1 MNKLAKSIS
10 LVALCA
16 ALLLV
21 GVPTN
26 AQTAPAPGSF
36 PDAFFVVSSVD
47 RAHNALILLQ
57 PTEIAVVYQLTDKTQ
72 FADAN
77 GKVLKLTD
85 FRAGDTIYATS
96 HSNSDGSLTLDH
108 VRKGDMTVA
117 ELRRRYLPGLPA
129 NAGMT
134 SQTSAPK
141 KMNAAPASKNPKT
154 NTPPSA
160 NPKSN
165 STKSGSTTSA
175 APKTGATKP
184 NSAPPAK
191 PKSGQTSHQ

>member
-1 MNKLAKSIS
+1 MNKLTKSVS
-10 LVALCA
+10 VAALCA

-21 GVPTN
+21 GVTAN
-26 AQTAPAPGSF
+26 AQTAPAPSSF

-77 GKVLKLTD
+77 GKPLKLTD
-85 FRAGDTIYATS
+85 FRAGNTIYATS
-96 HSNSDGSLTLDH
+96 HSNSDSSLTLDH

-141 KMNAAPASKNPKT
+141 KMNATPAPKNPKT
-154 NTPPSA
+154 NTSPSA
-160 NPKSN
+160 NPKPN
-165 STKSGSTTSA
+165 STKSGGT
-175 APKTGATKP
+175 

-191 PKSGQTSHQ
+191 PKSGTTPGKPNSGQTSHQ